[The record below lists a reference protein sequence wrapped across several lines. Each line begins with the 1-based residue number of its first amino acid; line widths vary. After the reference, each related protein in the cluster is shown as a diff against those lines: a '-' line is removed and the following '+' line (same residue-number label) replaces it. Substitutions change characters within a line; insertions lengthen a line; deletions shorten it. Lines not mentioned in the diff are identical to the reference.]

1 MYQETGENYIVRSFL
16 ICTDQIKKDEMN
28 EACAT
33 YGRKEKYAPILVG
46 EA

>member
-1 MYQETGENYIVRSFL
+1 VYQETGENYIVRSFL